1 MEYVGI
7 KESSGNATAPC
18 VLNVLQTFQYVEAL
32 KCRCASAEKKVY
44 LTVSN
49 RENYVQILNL
59 EFLHFTLHVCIVSN
73 PHSFYSQWKKW
84 GTFQTYSTGTMLDAT
99 VNKNLELVADIT
111 HLHCRC
117 LPLLRL
123 IAQWVVYFEFDEKR
137 RLRGEFLIFNTIVKC
152 DKKAHIFVV
161 MCLWLLAT

>member
-1 MEYVGI
+1 MANVGI
-7 KESSGNATAPC
+7 KESSGSATVPC
-18 VLNVLQTFQYVEAL
+18 VLNVLQAFQDVEAL
-32 KCRCASAEKKVY
+32 KCRCPSAEKKVC

-49 RENYVQILNL
+49 RKNYVQKLNL
-59 EFLHFTLHVCIVSN
+59 EFLHSTLHVCIVSN

-84 GTFQTYSTGTMLDAT
+84 GTLQTYSAGTTLDAT

-123 IAQWVVYFEFDEKR
+123 IEPWVVYFEFDEEI
-137 RLRGEFLIFNTIVKC
+137 RLRGEFLIFNIVKR
-152 DKKAHIFVV
+152 DKKAHILVV
-161 MCLWLLAT
+161 TCLPLLAA